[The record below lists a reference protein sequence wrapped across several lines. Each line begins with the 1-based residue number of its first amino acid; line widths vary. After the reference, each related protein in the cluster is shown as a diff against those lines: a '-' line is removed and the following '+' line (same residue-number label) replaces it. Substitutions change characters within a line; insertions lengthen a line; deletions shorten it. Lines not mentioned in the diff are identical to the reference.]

1 MAWPVEAFLLLVAL
15 AGCVAAA
22 AALQASHNLR
32 SLPLAVCG
40 VAVIA
45 SLAAEVGELNGD
57 FGGAAGSGIGVPTI
71 IFGGLALA
79 AVAVY
84 LLLPPPSA
92 PQVPAPV
99 TTGPAANPDSEA

>member
-22 AALQASHNLR
+22 AALQAFRHLR
-32 SLPLAVCG
+32 SVPWAVCG
-40 VAVIA
+40 VAIIA

-57 FGGAAGSGIGVPTI
+57 FGGASGRGIGVLTI
-71 IFGGLALA
+71 VFGGLALA

-92 PQVPAPV
+92 SQVPAPV
-99 TTGPAANPDSEA
+99 PTGPAANPDSEA